1 MYHSFYP
8 MYFDPTYLILI
19 PAILIGIWAQ
29 MKVKSAYNKYSRVY
43 SRNGYTGEQI
53 ARMMLNEAGLFDI
66 PIEIIHRELGD
77 HYDPSSRVLRLSP
90 DVYSGTTI
98 ASAGI
103 AAHEVGHA
111 IQHKESYAPL
121 KLRNSIFPV
130 ANLGSSLSWIL
141 LIAGLILSIRPLVYI
156 GIALFAFAVI
166 FQLVTLPVEFNAS
179 NRALKILKQRN
190 ILMGEEVNGASKVLD
205 AAAMTYVAATIMAIS
220 QLLRLLAIANR
231 DD

>member
-1 MYHSFYP
+1 MFMYHSFYP

-19 PAILIGIWAQ
+19 PAILIGMWAQ

-98 ASAGI
+98 AAAGI
-103 AAHEVGHA
+103 AA
-111 IQHKESYAPL
+111 
-121 KLRNSIFPV
+121 
-130 ANLGSSLSWIL
+130 
-141 LIAGLILSIRPLVYI
+141 
-156 GIALFAFAVI
+156 
-166 FQLVTLPVEFNAS
+166 
-179 NRALKILKQRN
+179 
-190 ILMGEEVNGASKVLD
+190 
-205 AAAMTYVAATIMAIS
+205 
-220 QLLRLLAIANR
+220 
-231 DD
+231 